1 MEKIKIGEK
10 TYKVNVEKAIE
21 LGLLEEHEP
30 FKISTDYKTGAMIIS
45 E

>member
-1 MEKIKIGEK
+1 MTTITIGEK

-21 LGLLEEHEP
+21 LGLLEEDKS
-30 FKISTDYKTGAMIIS
+30 FKISTDYKTGAMVIS